1 MHMDYSS
8 VTVIPRMPDI
18 LTATA
23 VGMIFIVDQKQKEIA
38 GMVEICPSYK
48 YSADGSKIGI
58 LRIDLLPEYE
68 NEKMIKEL
76 LTVILEHI
84 YEDFEVQAVLM
95 KAQEYATERRNILKQ
110 FHFVAAMDECNI
122 SFRDYFI
129 RF

>member
-1 MHMDYSS
+1 MKDFVRFTIIDWKQEKS
-8 VTVIPRMPDI
+8 V
-18 LTATA
+18 
-23 VGMIFIVDQKQKEIA
+23 

-58 LRIDLLPEYE
+58 FRIDLLPEYE
-68 NEKMIKEL
+68 NEKMLKEL
-76 LTVILEHI
+76 LTMILEHI

-95 KAQEYATERRNILKQ
+95 KAQDYATVRRNVLKQ

-122 SFRDYFI
+122 SFKDYFI

>member
-1 MHMDYSS
+1 MRDF
-8 VTVIPRMPDI
+8 VRFT
-18 LTATA
+18 
-23 VGMIFIVDQKQKEIA
+23 IVEQKQKEIA
-38 GMVEICPSYK
+38 GMVEICQYYK

-68 NEKMIKEL
+68 NEKMLNEL
-76 LTVILEHI
+76 LTLILEHI

-95 KAQEYATERRNILKQ
+95 KAQEYATARRSILKQ

>member
-1 MHMDYSS
+1 MFS
-8 VTVIPRMPDI
+8 VCSADT
-18 LTATA
+18 
-23 VGMIFIVDQKQKEIA
+23 
-38 GMVEICPSYK
+38 K

>member
-1 MHMDYSS
+1 
-8 VTVIPRMPDI
+8 
-18 LTATA
+18 
-23 VGMIFIVDQKQKEIA
+23 
-38 GMVEICPSYK
+38 MVEVVQSYK
-48 YSADGSKIGI
+48 YSADDSKIGI

-68 NEKMIKEL
+68 NEKMIKEFL
-76 LTVILEHI
+76 ILILEHI

-95 KAQEYATERRNILKQ
+95 KAQEYATVRRNILKQ

>member
-1 MHMDYSS
+1 M
-8 VTVIPRMPDI
+8 
-18 LTATA
+18 
-23 VGMIFIVDQKQKEIA
+23 
-38 GMVEICPSYK
+38 
-48 YSADGSKIGI
+48 
-58 LRIDLLPEYE
+58 
-68 NEKMIKEL
+68 
-76 LTVILEHI
+76 ILEHI